1 MKRFTQE
8 EIIRA
13 IKSNDTKFI
22 ESIYNENYP
31 GIKAY
36 INSNSGNN
44 HDAQEIVQKGIVH
57 ICKKASENKLNIK
70 KDLNA
75 LLFSICKN
83 MWLKDLERKR
93 KEIKNKTGIIEH
105 FYNEHATIK
114 DPDEMEL
121 FDLFEKHLNSLK
133 PGCQKVL
140 RMYFKGISYKDMAV
154 LLNIN
159 SANYLKSLKF
169 KCKEELKKRISNDP
183 YFKKNIFRSN

>member
-1 MKRFTQE
+1 LKRFSQK

-13 IKSNDTKFI
+13 IKSNDTEFI

-83 MWLKDLERKR
+83 MWLKDLERRR

-121 FDLFEKHLNSLK
+121 FDLFEKHLNNLK
-133 PGCQKVL
+133 PTCQKVL
-140 RMYFKGISYKDMAV
+140 RMHFKGISYKDMAV

-169 KCKEELKKRISNDP
+169 KCKEELKKNISNDP

>member
-1 MKRFTQE
+1 MKHFSQE

-13 IKSNDTKFI
+13 IRSNNTDFI
-22 ESIYNENYP
+22 ESIYTDNYP
-31 GIKAY
+31 GIKAF

-44 HDAQEIVQKGIVH
+44 HDAKEIVQMGIVH

-70 KDLNA
+70 KNLSA
-75 LLFSICKN
+75 LLFTICKN

-105 FYNEHATIK
+105 YYNEPVTIK
-114 DPDEMEL
+114 DPDEIEL
-121 FDLFEKHLNSLK
+121 FDLFEKHLNNLK

-140 RMYFKGISYKDMAV
+140 RMFFKGISYKDMAA

-159 SANYLKSLKF
+159 SSNYLKSLKF
-169 KCKEELKKRISNDP
+169 KCKEELTENIYNDP
-183 YFKKNIFRSN
+183 YFKKNTFRSN

>member
-1 MKRFTQE
+1 MKHFSQE

-13 IKSNDTKFI
+13 IKSNDTELLKA
-22 ESIYNENYP
+22 IYSENYP

-44 HDAQEIVQKGIVH
+44 HDAEEIVQKGIVH
-57 ICKKASENKLNIK
+57 ICKKASQNKLNIK
-70 KDLNA
+70 KDFNA

-105 FYNEHATIK
+105 FYNEPASIK

-121 FDLFEKHLNSLK
+121 FDLFEKHLNDLK

-140 RMYFKGISYKDMAV
+140 RMFFKGISYKDMAV

-169 KCKEELKKRISNDP
+169 KCKEELKEKISNDP